1 MKTTASLVSVL
12 LIAGLLATAP
22 AQDGGRSRVVP
33 PPAGQGPGSGVQ
45 QDGDVVTILADSKGV
60 IFSVVD
66 ERNRIVSDL
75 KASDIEILDGGAR
88 QEIDIFRTS
97 NDLPMMLAVLIDTSA
112 SQESLLPAEKRAVDV
127 FLDSSFRTGKDFGA
141 VLTFQGETTLVNGL
155 TTNLRQL
162 KSALGRIEREQQ
174 FRDES
179 NATPQLGTALY
190 DAVEITSKEVLDG
203 KTARRVTTV
212 RDPSAPEN
220 SRRAIRRALCILTD
234 GKDTASQRNLSQV
247 IARAQRLGIVIYAL
261 GMGDRF
267 RYGEVDKDGLE
278 KLCASSGGKAFFP
291 TSELDLE
298 RSFKQ
303 IVDDLSGQYIAVY
316 RPTGGTAQTDG
327 RRVIQIRPKNP
338 RLRVFHQTEYEPEQ

>member
-1 MKTTASLVSVL
+1 MKSISSV
-12 LIAGLLATAP
+12 IAAALSFGLLAGAATA
-22 AQDGGRSRVVP
+22 QNDSRSRVVP
-33 PPAGQGPGSGVQ
+33 PPQQPGDSSAQ
-45 QDGDVVTILADSKGV
+45 QDGDVVTIFANSKGV

-66 ERNRIVSDL
+66 EQNRIVSNL
-75 KASDIEILDGGAR
+75 KASDVEILDGGAR

-127 FLDSSFRTGKDFGA
+127 FLDSSFRTGKDYGA
-141 VLTFQGETTLVNGL
+141 ILTFQGETALVNGL

-174 FRDES
+174 FRDET
-179 NATPQLGTALY
+179 NGTPQLGTALF
-190 DAVEITSKEVLDG
+190 DAVEVTAQEVLNG
-203 KTARRVTTV
+203 KTARRVTSV

-220 SRRAIRRALCILTD
+220 SRRAIRRALCVLTD
-234 GKDTASQRNLSQV
+234 GKDTASQKNLSQV
-247 IARAQRLGIVIYAL
+247 IARAQRLGIIIYAL

-267 RYGEVDKDGLE
+267 RFGDVDKENLE

-291 TSELDLE
+291 ASELDLE

-316 RPTGGTAQTDG
+316 RPTGGNAQTDG
-327 RRVIQIRPKNP
+327 RRAIQIKPKNP

>member
-1 MKTTASLVSVL
+1 MKTTASIVSVL
-12 LIAGLLATAP
+12 LATGLLANVF

-190 DAVEITSKEVLDG
+190 DAVEITAKEVLDG
-203 KTARRVTTV
+203 KTARRVTTAG
-212 RDPSAPEN
+212 RSA
-220 SRRAIRRALCILTD
+220 S
-234 GKDTASQRNLSQV
+234 
-247 IARAQRLGIVIYAL
+247 
-261 GMGDRF
+261 
-267 RYGEVDKDGLE
+267 
-278 KLCASSGGKAFFP
+278 
-291 TSELDLE
+291 
-298 RSFKQ
+298 
-303 IVDDLSGQYIAVY
+303 
-316 RPTGGTAQTDG
+316 
-327 RRVIQIRPKNP
+327 
-338 RLRVFHQTEYEPEQ
+338 